1 MGNLYWSTNNLKKAL
16 TYDDINII
24 PKYSEIKHIDKK
36 GNQKLINANKGLSLL
51 EVSKN
56 NNINLEGSCGGEM
69 LCSTCHV
76 YILSNHLNKLKK
88 KTKEEKEILALS
100 KSLKNNSRLACQ
112 IKITDKLNGLIFSA
126 V

>member
-1 MGNLYWSTNNLKKAL
+1 MIK
-16 TYDDINII
+16 
-24 PKYSEIKHIDKK
+24 IKHIDKK

-100 KSLKNNSRLACQ
+100 KNLKSNSRLACQ
-112 IKITDKLNGLIFSA
+112 IKIIDKLNGLIFSA

>member
-1 MGNLYWSTNNLKKAL
+1 MKPLSHELVSETFVLQLENCYKNCFFK
-16 TYDDINII
+16 DIF
-24 PKYSEIKHIDKK
+24 
-36 GNQKLINANKGLSLL
+36 L
-51 EVSKN
+51 KN

-100 KSLKNNSRLACQ
+100 KNLKNNSRLACQ
-112 IKITDKLNGLIFSA
+112 IKIIDKLNGLIFSA